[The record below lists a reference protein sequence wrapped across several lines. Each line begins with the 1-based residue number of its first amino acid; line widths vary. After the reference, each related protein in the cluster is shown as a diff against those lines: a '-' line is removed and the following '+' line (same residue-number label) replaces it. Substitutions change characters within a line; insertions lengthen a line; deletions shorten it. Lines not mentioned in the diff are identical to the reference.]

1 VEWEVDLKALG
12 RSIVIRMSEFV
23 AGTGMKVCVSGL
35 VLIEG
40 QGQGYEAEALE
51 GQILIDWLLLESMRG
66 VAVSATVGM
75 LAEFPLGLV
84 WSRL

>member
-1 VEWEVDLKALG
+1 
-12 RSIVIRMSEFV
+12 MSEFV

-35 VLIEG
+35 VLMEG
-40 QGQGYEAEALE
+40 QRQGYEAEALE
-51 GQILIDWLLLESMRG
+51 GQILIDWLLLELMRE